1 MRAPAGTTR
10 KVLGWTVVDQVM
22 PLPYTVG
29 STELDN
35 EAWIST
41 MSGLDGTS
49 DSAAT
54 IRRHS
59 TLRAGNDFTSTRLR
73 PCVPGTT
80 SPRPALSAVRCGTTS
95 GFSSSPPPRSMPTA
109 PAPLKPSSTALATS
123 RSASAPTRG
132 KGTEECENVA
142 SIASYQCCQWPIDNW
157 QHWHWQH
164 SAQREGRFRGVAN
177 LHGT

>member
-29 STELDN
+29 STELDD

-59 TLRAGNDFTSTRLR
+59 TMRVGNDFTSTRLVGR
-73 PCVPGTT
+73 SVWNDKWFLVI
-80 SPRPALSAVRCGTTS
+80 PA
-95 GFSSSPPPRSMPTA
+95 SSLNADRTR
-109 PAPLKPSSTALATS
+109 ALETFINGVGDIKIGIRAYS
-123 RSASAPTRG
+123 RSG
-132 KGTEECENVA
+132 N
-142 SIASYQCCQWPIDNW
+142 
-157 QHWHWQH
+157 
-164 SAQREGRFRGVAN
+164 
-177 LHGT
+177 